1 MKTISMVL
9 VALAIILIGVAN
21 AQSSCPVSAT
31 IPFDFYVADELLPAG
46 EYATC
51 TIARR
56 TVIVRAEDSPWR
68 AAAAMFFITSKA
80 KISDTVT
87 SKLIFNKYSDQR
99 IFLSQIW
106 REGANDGVSLPKSR
120 RERDSVTSQL
130 ITGNRP
136 TILTVLAKA
145 R

>member
-1 MKTISMVL
+1 
-9 VALAIILIGVAN
+9 
-21 AQSSCPVSAT
+21 
-31 IPFDFYVADELLPAG
+31 
-46 EYATC
+46 
-51 TIARR
+51 
-56 TVIVRAEDSPWR
+56 
-68 AAAAMFFITSKA
+68 MFFITSKA